1 MKVLVFTEKNDYFN
15 IIRQLVYDENPKLT
29 VERVTEWELGNLTLS
44 SPKHVL
50 VLDDRLYNYL
60 NEDCLEIFK
69 KNYNPILLLLENQS
83 EVKKYLSLN
92 VVDFFVMPMDWKRF
106 KTSLV
111 RCIHNMQRLSLL
123 IKNEKVINKL
133 VLKRKNDI
141 LFINFEKILYL
152 EKKDKL
158 VLIHTNHDTY
168 ETHDSLKNM
177 MKTLPKS
184 FLRVH
189 SSYIVNFDHA
199 YKIVEIKNKSYYI
212 HFKNYDGVAHMSR
225 QKASDILNNPETHPR
240 LYYIDHERK
249 G

>member
-15 IIRQLVYDENPKLT
+15 IIRQLVFDEDPKLM
-29 VERVTEWELGNLTLS
+29 VERVTESELGNLTLS

-50 VLDDRLYNYL
+50 VLDDRLYHKL

-69 KNYNPILLLLENQS
+69 KNYNQILLLLENQS

-92 VVDFFVMPMDWKRF
+92 VVDFFVLPMDWKRF
-106 KTSLV
+106 KVSLIQ
-111 RCIHNMQRLSLL
+111 CIHNMQRLSLL
-123 IKNEKVINKL
+123 IKNEKMINKL
-133 VLKRKNDI
+133 VLKRKSDV
-141 LFINFEKILYL
+141 LFIDFEKILYL

-158 VLIHTNHDTY
+158 VLIHTNHETY

-177 MKTLPKS
+177 MAALPKS

-199 YKIVEIKNKSYYI
+199 YRIVESKNKSYFI

-225 QKASDILNNPETHPR
+225 QKASDILTNPETHPR
-240 LYYIDHERK
+240 LYYIDHKRK
-249 G
+249 E